1 MQNEGLQSEIKE
13 KQDHL
18 EAEKTKNQ
26 QLYEHNLELF
36 SKVEYL
42 QKQKDKETQAKNN
55 EIDKLKSELEL
66 LKSHVKAL
74 TFTVES
80 KQYGATFIKTLDLTE
95 TTQSSSTNVFDQ
107 I

>member
-74 TFTVES
+74 TSTVES
-80 KQYGATFIKTLDLTE
+80 KQYGAAFLKTLDLTE